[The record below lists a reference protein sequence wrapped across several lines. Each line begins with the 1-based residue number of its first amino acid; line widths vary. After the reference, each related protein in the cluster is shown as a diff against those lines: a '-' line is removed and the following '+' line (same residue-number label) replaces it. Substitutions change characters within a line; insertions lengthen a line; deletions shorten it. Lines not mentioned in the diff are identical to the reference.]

1 MTTLTVPEAR
11 TRLRH
16 WLLKALAGQDVGVV
30 IDGRVVALRPT
41 KVHSEDW
48 AEVEYEVT
56 AQELDHLVAHV
67 HKEKDKADKTG
78 ELVTLVV
85 AQTSGLPISA
95 SSGGENKPPSEPPT
109 HRGHP
114 ISEPEAP
121 LPADRRSAFA

>member
-16 WLLKALAGQDVGVV
+16 WLLKALAGQDAGVV

-48 AEVEYEVT
+48 AEVEYDVT
-56 AQELDHLVAHV
+56 AQELDHFVARV
-67 HKEKDKADKTG
+67 REENDEADRTG

-85 AQTSGLPISA
+85 GQTSGLPVT
-95 SSGGENKPPSEPPT
+95 EPP
-109 HRGHP
+109 
-114 ISEPEAP
+114 AP
-121 LPADRRSAFA
+121 R